1 MVNNTAS
8 NGSKYTPNKSWY
20 FSLIQIGIIICGG
33 LYQISM
39 GERNDFLKDPNP
51 ETPSIGR
58 VATAFYSGLW

>member
-1 MVNNTAS
+1 MDQ
-8 NGSKYTPNKSWY
+8 KLPPNKLLH
-20 FSLIQIGIIICGG
+20 FSSIIGIIICGG

>member
-1 MVNNTAS
+1 MDQNIPQINHII
-8 NGSKYTPNKSWY
+8 
-20 FSLIQIGIIICGG
+20 LIQIGIIICGG

>member
-1 MVNNTAS
+1 MDQ
-8 NGSKYTPNKSWY
+8 KLPPNKSLY
-20 FSLIQIGIIICGG
+20 FSLIIGIIICGG